1 MEDASRMPTNGEGI
15 PVVALDIDGTLGDF
29 HSHFLKFA
37 EGWLDEPMP
46 DPRQKNPGLSLWEFM
61 GIDKRTYR
69 EVKLAYRQGGLKRTM
84 PVYRGAA
91 ALTEAIQEAG
101 AQVWICTTRPYL
113 RLDNIDPD
121 TREWLRRNK
130 IRYNAVLFGEDKYE
144 ELARQV
150 GHRVVAIVDDL
161 PEMVRAS
168 LAINWQQVDSFPR
181 IYVRDQPY
189 NQAESLGLPQN
200 NQIYRINDLRDLH
213 AGLRI
218 DIREWKEAQPS

>member
-1 MEDASRMPTNGEGI
+1 
-15 PVVALDIDGTLGDF
+15 
-29 HSHFLKFA
+29 
-37 EGWLDEPMP
+37 MP
-46 DPRQKNPGLSLWEFM
+46 DPKLKNPGLHLWEFM

-84 PVYRGAA
+84 PVYKGAA
-91 ALTEAIQEAG
+91 ALTKAIQEAG

-121 TREWLRRNK
+121 TREWLRRNN
-130 IRYNAVLFGEDKYE
+130 IQYNAVLFGEDKYE

-161 PEMVRAS
+161 PEMIHAA
-168 LAINWQQVDSFPR
+168 LGIEWQQVDSFPR

-189 NQAESLGLPQN
+189 NQAENLNLPPN
-200 NQIYRINDLRDLH
+200 NQLYRVNKIPDLH

-218 DIREWKEAQPS
+218 DIRQWKEAHE